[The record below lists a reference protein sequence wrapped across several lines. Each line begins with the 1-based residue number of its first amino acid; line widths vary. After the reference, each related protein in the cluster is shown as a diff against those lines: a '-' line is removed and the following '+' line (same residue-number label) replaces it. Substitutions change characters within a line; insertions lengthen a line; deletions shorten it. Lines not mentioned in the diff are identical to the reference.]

1 MNSTAKPPHPLAI
14 NDFRAYLTARFAM
27 TLGQYAMMLVIGWQT
42 YNYARN
48 DGLSIPEAA
57 GQLALIGLL
66 QFIPLF
72 LLTPFSGLAADR
84 FDRRRLAQATI
95 LLQLGCAATLALVT
109 WQGTISVAWLFGVAV
124 VLGVVRAFNGPA
136 MSALSPN
143 LVPKAILP
151 NAIALSSIAWQVG
164 MIAGPALGGYLYA
177 IVPALPYA
185 VAALLFTVAIAAM
198 SFIRPVPRS
207 AQTGSQHPIAQI
219 VEGLH
224 YVTRNKMVLGAIT
237 LDLFAVFLAGAN
249 ALLPVFARDIL
260 KVGETGL
267 AQLAMAPAIG
277 AALTAAWFSFRPLRN
292 NVGPKMLWAVA
303 LFGLATIAFALSKSM
318 PLSLAL
324 LFVIGAAD
332 MFSVYIRS
340 SLIQLHTPDEKRG
353 RVSAVSLL
361 TVSAS
366 NELGDAFS
374 GGLAALILP
383 IPALIVG
390 GAGAIVTVGLWAVLF
405 PVLRTTRTFDPPREL
420 VKELPEQ
427 TLQERVP

>member
-1 MNSTAKPPHPLAI
+1 
-14 NDFRAYLTARFAM
+14 
-27 TLGQYAMMLVIGWQT
+27 
-42 YNYARN
+42 
-48 DGLSIPEAA
+48 
-57 GQLALIGLL
+57 
-66 QFIPLF
+66 
-72 LLTPFSGLAADR
+72 
-84 FDRRRLAQATI
+84 
-95 LLQLGCAATLALVT
+95 VT

-124 VLGVVRAFNGPA
+124 ILGVVRAFNGPA

-185 VAALLFTVAIAAM
+185 VAALAVHAGYRRDELHPAHTTQHPHRIAAPH
-198 SFIRPVPRS
+198 SSGRRGAALCP
-207 AQTGSQHPIAQI
+207 
-219 VEGLH
+219 
-224 YVTRNKMVLGAIT
+224 RNKMVLGAIT

-267 AQLAMAPAIG
+267 AQLAMAPALG

-303 LFGLATIAFALSKSM
+303 VFGFATIGFALSKSM

-324 LFVIGAAD
+324 LFIIGAAD

-361 TVSAS
+361 TISAS

-383 IPALIVG
+383 IP
-390 GAGAIVTVGLWAVLF
+390 
-405 PVLRTTRTFDPPREL
+405 P
-420 VKELPEQ
+420 
-427 TLQERVP
+427 